1 MKTDNKITLE
11 AKLEYIFSMLAKED
25 PTITNVT
32 VDFRIRKGFNPNPAR
47 VEIDITDTDEN
58 EIFDLFMLN

>member
-1 MKTDNKITLE
+1 MKTDNKISLE
-11 AKLEYIFSMLAKED
+11 AKLEYIFSMLTNQD

-47 VEIDITDTDEN
+47 VEIDLCDNSKIESS
-58 EIFDLFMLN
+58 

>member
-11 AKLEYIFSMLAKED
+11 TQLEYIFSMLTNED

-32 VDFRIRKGFNPNPAR
+32 VDFKIRKGFTPNPAR
-47 VEIDITDTDEN
+47 VEIDLSDKSKN
-58 EIFDLFMLN
+58 ESL